1 MGKPLRVMIIED
13 SENDSQLVLREIQRG
28 GYDVE
33 WERVETRTAMLDAL
47 VRRPWDIII
56 CDHSLP
62 EFHAMA
68 ALGTLQ
74 ARGFDLP
81 FIIVSGSISEEAAVK
96 SLKAG
101 AHDFIMKEKLAR
113 LIPAI
118 QRELGDAKTRD
129 ERKQAEQ
136 ALLASEVRYR
146 RLFEAAK
153 DGILI
158 LNANTGEIVDVN
170 PFLMEIVGYSHAEF
184 LGKQLWELG
193 FFKDIVANKAA
204 FLKLQ
209 EERYIRYEN
218 LPLETKDGHLI
229 WVEFVSNAY
238 NVNGKQV
245 IQCNIRDITQRR
257 RAEEQLRYQAHLL
270 SNVHDAIIASDE
282 NYRITYWNRAAES
295 LYGWRADETIGKVGP
310 DITQTEFPGADTEE
324 IRRHIRET
332 GLWRGEV
339 TQVKKDETRFP
350 CEISSLLLRDDKGK
364 VTGYV
369 SINRDITERKRAADQ
384 LKYHARLLRH
394 INDAV
399 FATDDQLRITAW
411 NRAAE
416 KMYGWRSEE
425 VMGRN
430 VPEILNFELTDEQ
443 RAVTRELLLKESIA
457 SRSERIYRRKDGRT
471 IYVEANTIALTDGHG
486 KMTGFVSVN
495 RDVTERKQAEE
506 QTQFQIQRLKALRA
520 IDIAISSSFDL
531 RLTLDILLDQVIA
544 QLKTDAAA
552 ILLFQPITRTLEHAA
567 SRGFASIA
575 IRESRVTLGEGYAGK
590 AILERRTIHIPNLM
604 ETGSELTRALL
615 LKGEDFIEYYCVPL
629 IVKGEVK
636 GVLEIY
642 HRSALA
648 GDPEWVDFLET
659 LAGQAAIAIENATL
673 FEDLQHS
680 NRELVDAYDAT
691 IEGWSHALDL
701 RDKETEGHSL
711 RVTEMSLELAGK
723 FGFTDEQLRS
733 IRWGALLHDIG
744 KMGVSD
750 NILLKPDKLTDE
762 EWESMKQHPVFAL
775 EMLSPIAYLK
785 SSLDIPYCHHE
796 KWDGTGYPRGLKGE
810 VIPLAAR
817 LFAVVDVWD
826 ALRSDRPYRKGWS
839 VEKTLEHIRSLSGT
853 HFDPKVVEYFL
864 EMIERPN
871 G

>member
-1 MGKPLRVMIIED
+1 MGTPLRVLIIED

-28 GYDVE
+28 EYEAE
-33 WERVETRTAMLDAL
+33 WERVETRAALEDAL
-47 VRRPWDIII
+47 VRRQWDIII

-62 EFHAMA
+62 EFSAIA
-68 ALGTLQ
+68 ALETLQ
-74 ARGFDLP
+74 ARALDLP

-101 AHDFIMKEKLAR
+101 AHDFIVKGKLAR

-118 QRELGDAKTRD
+118 QRELGDAKTRH
-129 ERKQAEQ
+129 ERKQAEERLRLSDQ
-136 ALLASEVRYR
+136 ILQRVNALVIVADSRGKIVYVSP
-146 RLFEAAK
+146 AAK
-153 DGILI
+153 IILDYEPEE
-158 LNANTGEIVDVN
+158 LLGDEWWTLTQVDPTEAQREKEYLERAARGEIPIATEAYERAIQDRSGNTHWILWVD
-170 PFLMEIVGYSHAEF
+170 A
-184 LGKQLWELG
+184 
-193 FFKDIVANKAA
+193 
-204 FLKLQ
+204 
-209 EERYIRYEN
+209 
-218 LPLETKDGHLI
+218 
-229 WVEFVSNAY
+229 
-238 NVNGKQV
+238 
-245 IQCNIRDITQRR
+245 
-257 RAEEQLRYQAHLL
+257 
-270 SNVHDAIIASDE
+270 
-282 NYRITYWNRAAES
+282 
-295 LYGWRADETIGKVGP
+295 VGP
-310 DITQTEFPGADTEE
+310 GD
-324 IRRHIRET
+324 
-332 GLWRGEV
+332 LL
-339 TQVKKDETRFP
+339 
-350 CEISSLLLRDDKGK
+350 ISVGH
-364 VTGYV
+364 
-369 SINRDITERKRAADQ
+369 DITERKRAADQ

-430 VPEILNFELTDEQ
+430 VSEILNLELTDEQ

-506 QTQFQIQRLKALRA
+506 QTQFQIQRLRALRA

-544 QLKTDAAA
+544 QLNTDAAA

-567 SRGFASIA
+567 SRGFGSIA

-659 LAGQAAIAIENATL
+659 LAGQAAIAIENVTL

-701 RDKETEGHSL
+701 RDKETEGHTL
-711 RVTEMSLELAGK
+711 RVTEMSVELASK
-723 FGFTDEQLRS
+723 FDFTDEQLRS

-785 SSLDIPYCHHE
+785 SALDIPYCHHE

-817 LFAVVDVWD
+817 LFAIVDVWD
-826 ALRSDRPYRKGWS
+826 ALRSDRPYRKGWT
-839 VEKTLEHIRSLSGT
+839 VEKTLEHIQSLSGT

>member
-1 MGKPLRVMIIED
+1 MG
-13 SENDSQLVLREIQRG
+13 
-28 GYDVE
+28 
-33 WERVETRTAMLDAL
+33 
-47 VRRPWDIII
+47 
-56 CDHSLP
+56 H
-62 EFHAMA
+62 
-68 ALGTLQ
+68 
-74 ARGFDLP
+74 
-81 FIIVSGSISEEAAVK
+81 
-96 SLKAG
+96 
-101 AHDFIMKEKLAR
+101 
-113 LIPAI
+113 
-118 QRELGDAKTRD
+118 
-129 ERKQAEQ
+129 
-136 ALLASEVRYR
+136 
-146 RLFEAAK
+146 
-153 DGILI
+153 
-158 LNANTGEIVDVN
+158 
-170 PFLMEIVGYSHAEF
+170 
-184 LGKQLWELG
+184 
-193 FFKDIVANKAA
+193 
-204 FLKLQ
+204 
-209 EERYIRYEN
+209 
-218 LPLETKDGHLI
+218 
-229 WVEFVSNAY
+229 
-238 NVNGKQV
+238 
-245 IQCNIRDITQRR
+245 
-257 RAEEQLRYQAHLL
+257 
-270 SNVHDAIIASDE
+270 
-282 NYRITYWNRAAES
+282 
-295 LYGWRADETIGKVGP
+295 
-310 DITQTEFPGADTEE
+310 
-324 IRRHIRET
+324 
-332 GLWRGEV
+332 
-339 TQVKKDETRFP
+339 
-350 CEISSLLLRDDKGK
+350 
-364 VTGYV
+364 
-369 SINRDITERKRAADQ
+369 DITERKRAADQ

-416 KMYGWRSEE
+416 KMYGFLGKE

-430 VPEILNFELTDEQ
+430 VSEILNFELTDEQ

-457 SRSERIYRRKDGRT
+457 SRTERIYRRKDGRT
-471 IYVEANTIALTDGHG
+471 IYVEANTIALTDGRG

-531 RLTLDILLDQVIA
+531 RLTLDILLDQVTT

-552 ILLFQPITRTLEHAA
+552 ILLFQPITRILEHAA
-567 SRGFASIA
+567 SRGFGSTA

-604 ETGSELTRALL
+604 ETDSEFTRALL

-648 GDPEWVDFLET
+648 GDPEWLGFLET

-673 FEDLQHS
+673 FEDLEHS

-701 RDKETEGHSL
+701 RDKETEGHTL
-711 RVTEMSLELAGK
+711 RVTEMTLELASK
-723 FGFTDEQLRS
+723 FDFTDEQLRY

-762 EWESMKQHPVFAL
+762 EWASMKKHPVFAL

-817 LFAVVDVWD
+817 LFAIVDVWD

-839 VEKTLEHIRSLSGT
+839 VEKTLEHIRSLAGT
-853 HFDPKVVEYFL
+853 HFDPQVVDAFL
-864 EMIERPN
+864 KMIGGSIRFL
-871 G
+871 